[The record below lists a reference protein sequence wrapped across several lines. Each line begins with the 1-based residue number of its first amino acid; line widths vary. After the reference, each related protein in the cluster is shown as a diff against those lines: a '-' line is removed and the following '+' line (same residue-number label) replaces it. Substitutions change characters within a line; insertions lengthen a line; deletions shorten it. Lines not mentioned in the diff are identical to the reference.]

1 LQLDPRALATAVEA
15 DGVGVDFEGKIVNA
29 RTVHAADDCRGKL
42 VRLQPCMVGL
52 IHEKQSLKRLTSRN
66 IDAMNKITPRDFRNA
81 FVGVMQ
87 SEHDSFRTAVG
98 FETKSYNFFMRTT
111 IYPRVARHLGLLS
124 WNKEYYTLDG
134 MLYEERGVDNT
145 GKYATF
151 ANWIS
156 VAIEHENDSSRAYE
170 KMNKLQSF
178 NAPLKVSIT
187 YAAEDASDALLQKY
201 ENLIRSSDVF
211 NDVATLRQQL
221 VILGTPKTV
230 REWRFYAYE
239 NGGFVLML
247 PN

>member
-1 LQLDPRALATAVEA
+1 
-15 DGVGVDFEGKIVNA
+15 
-29 RTVHAADDCRGKL
+29 
-42 VRLQPCMVGL
+42 
-52 IHEKQSLKRLTSRN
+52 
-66 IDAMNKITPRDFRNA
+66 
-81 FVGVMQ
+81 MQ
-87 SEHDSFRTAVG
+87 SERDSFRAALDY
-98 FETKSYNFFMRTT
+98 ETKSYNFYMRAT
-111 IYPRVARHLGLLS
+111 IYPRVARQLGLLS

-145 GKYATF
+145 GKYATY

-156 VAIEHENDSSRAYE
+156 VAIEHENDSSRAHE

-178 NAPLKVSIT
+178 NAPLKVLIT
-187 YAAEDASDALLQKY
+187 YVAEGAASEALLRKY
-201 ENLIRSSDVF
+201 ESLIKTSDVF

-239 NGGFVLML
+239 NDGFVLML

>member
-1 LQLDPRALATAVEA
+1 
-15 DGVGVDFEGKIVNA
+15 
-29 RTVHAADDCRGKL
+29 
-42 VRLQPCMVGL
+42 
-52 IHEKQSLKRLTSRN
+52 
-66 IDAMNKITPRDFRNA
+66 MNKITPRDFHNA
-81 FVGVMQ
+81 FVAVMQ

-111 IYPRVARHLGLLS
+111 IYPKVARQLGLLS

-134 MLYEERGVDNT
+134 MFYEERGVDNT
-145 GKYATF
+145 GKYATY

-156 VAIEHENDSSRAYE
+156 VAIEHEIDGSLAHE

-178 NAPLKVSIT
+178 NAPLKVLIT
-187 YAAEDASDALLQKY
+187 YANEGSASEKLLRKY
-201 ENLIRSSDVF
+201 EELIKVSDVF

-230 REWRFYAYE
+230 REWRYYAYE
-239 NGGFVLML
+239 NDGFVLML

>member
-1 LQLDPRALATAVEA
+1 
-15 DGVGVDFEGKIVNA
+15 
-29 RTVHAADDCRGKL
+29 
-42 VRLQPCMVGL
+42 
-52 IHEKQSLKRLTSRN
+52 
-66 IDAMNKITPRDFRNA
+66 MNKITPREFRNA
-81 FVGVMQ
+81 FVAVMQ
-87 SEHDSFRTAVG
+87 AERDSFRAALDY
-98 FETKSYNFFMRTT
+98 ETKSYNFFMRTT
-111 IYPRVARHLGLLS
+111 IYPRVARQLGLLA

-145 GKYATF
+145 GKYATY

-156 VAIEHENDSSRAYE
+156 VAIEHDNDSSRAHE

-178 NAPLKVSIT
+178 NAPLKVLIT
-187 YAAEDASDALLQKY
+187 YAADGAPSEALLRKY
-201 ENLIRSSDVF
+201 ESLIKSSDVF

-239 NGGFVLML
+239 NDGFVLML